1 MNLMPEITLSAL
13 DWWALA
19 ERFLLL
25 SILSVGG
32 PLILVPEMRRFLV
45 VDQGWVND
53 SQVAASVALAQSAP
67 GPNVLFVALLGWNV
81 GLNAGSY
88 WLGLLAAMLTMV
100 CLLLPSSVLLYAAS
114 HWIHRNGNRLA
125 VRAFKHG
132 MSPVVSSMLVASGW
146 MLATAGTEVTRDWGL
161 WLLSA
166 ATVVL
171 VLKTRLPMVV
181 LILFGGIIG
190 AFSVVFVS

>member
-1 MNLMPEITLSAL
+1 MNLVPEITLSAL

-114 HWIHRNGNRLA
+114 HWIHRNGNRLV